1 MWYADGRFYKCLSD
15 FLQWLQRTVQ
25 WGCAAA
31 GVMLMFLRA
40 APDDISSVIV
50 FSLCYHS
57 TLLMR
62 CMFYSYSDPYTKL
75 SLYDPA
81 SGEITS
87 LQTKTIKK
95 VSQRVCSQ
103 FLFLFLKLFFTIFF
117 SPCFLTQRHWTL
129 NGMKNSFS
137 KWVNH
142 KIKISCAHIGMHL
155 LSYLLMWD
163 YINPVFLSILH
174 FRLIPES
181 IACCL
186 RCLMKTVW

>member
-1 MWYADGRFYKCLSD
+1 
-15 FLQWLQRTVQ
+15 
-25 WGCAAA
+25 
-31 GVMLMFLRA
+31 MLMFLRA

-103 FLFLFLKLFFTIFF
+103 FLFLFLKLFFYHFILSLFLDTKTLDPKWYEEFF
-117 SPCFLTQRHWTL
+117 FQV
-129 NGMKNSFS
+129 S
-137 KWVNH
+137 K
-142 KIKISCAHIGMHL
+142 S
-155 LSYLLMWD
+155 
-163 YINPVFLSILH
+163 
-174 FRLIPES
+174 
-181 IACCL
+181 
-186 RCLMKTVW
+186 